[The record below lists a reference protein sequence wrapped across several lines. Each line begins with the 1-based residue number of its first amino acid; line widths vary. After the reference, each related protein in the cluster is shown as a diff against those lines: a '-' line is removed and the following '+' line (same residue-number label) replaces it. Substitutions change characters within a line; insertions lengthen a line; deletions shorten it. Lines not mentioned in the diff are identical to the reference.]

1 MRQTLKRIHVT
12 ALILFSNLFAFSGSY
27 LFHEPPVE
35 VRTGKDLILSVMPIS
50 DNRVVEAKGYYRIKG
65 NLSFQEMH
73 LQNMVVSWEMRI
85 DGSALSAKGL
95 EYCFIFKMSDGGML
109 AFPKENPLEQPH
121 VLVVLPM
128 IFPEKIIDVIEPV
141 FQQESVS
148 AEILIL
154 APEPEAEINS
164 KNAIIAV
171 SLFNIPDVDSASI
184 RLVVDDKDITANA
197 EISGGVAT
205 YIPKRIKKG
214 VHTVRISMSKMDGT
228 PVNPLSW
235 TFTVRDGLAML
246 GNVDYKGDISAR
258 YSNEYVGENYLNVG
272 EIRGNAQVSVEYGKI
287 KTNFRLT
294 TRDNPYRQPL
304 NRFSIALQFGE
315 YLDIRMGDYYRSVSP
330 YTLDGRRVRGLSV
343 DVDLKF
349 ARLEVIQGQLNRTV
363 QHLNKT
369 DGALLLPTNAG
380 AVDTLGQLSFIL
392 DRTGYTFDR
401 EISLTRLSVDL
412 FSKFQMGVYF
422 MKAKDDVNS
431 VNKDISGGSFSVD
444 SSDITVNDSIY
455 DITVGNYT
463 YNTFTSAVE
472 AVGGNVNLPD
482 KNWGGRTPEDNIVIG
497 FDIGTVSDKKRL
509 KLDFS
514 WNFSMHNRNIWDG
527 PMTLTQ
533 LDTIVDDTADG
544 FIAQSYDEDGNVSTA
559 GIDTTQIPFDP
570 SSIQDLFIYNI
581 NTTPLVPFD
590 YISAKKFPISTY
602 VNMPSSAFH
611 FRLMGNYRINKFS
624 MVYRQ
629 IGPEFVSLANPYLT
643 TNIREFVFTNRLALI
658 ENKLSLSATYK
669 YKDDKI
675 LRVVEE
681 PLKTQ
686 ILVGSF
692 TFMPGPNAPS
702 FIVNFQTIGKNNSKT
717 ELETV
722 GEELQDLRQD
732 SRTNNSFFSV
742 TYPFTTGVVKHNL
755 NLNVNNIVN
764 EDLLAGDRKKDYF
777 YQKSDSK
784 TISIALSSHFFI
796 PLRTVANFSRTSIQV
811 PVQDIEG
818 NINSNELVWTS
829 ISGNGNYSFWNN
841 KLKVNGGL
849 TYLSNKGT
857 TPISLFGIKGGA
869 DYNFLKGMYASLSG
883 QLQMR
888 DDDSEFS
895 LNTSG
900 FLFSF
905 RYNF

>member
-1 MRQTLKRIHVT
+1 LKRIHIT

-35 VRTGKDLILSVMPIS
+35 VRTGKDLILSVTLIS
-50 DNRVVEAKGYYRIKG
+50 DNRVVEAKGYYRTKG

-73 LQNMVVSWEMRI
+73 LQRLHASWEMRI
-85 DGSALSAKGL
+85 NGGALSEKGL

-141 FQQESVS
+141 FQQEFVS

-164 KNAIIAV
+164 NYAVIAV

-197 EISGGVAT
+197 EISGGVVT

-235 TFTVRDGLAML
+235 TFTVRDGLAIL

-258 YSNEYVGENYLNVG
+258 YSNEYVGENFLNVG
-272 EIRGNAQVSVEYGKI
+272 EIRGNAQVSVEFGKI
-287 KTNFRLT
+287 KTSFRQT
-294 TRDNPYRQPL
+294 TRNNPYRQPL
-304 NRFSIALQFGE
+304 NRFSSALQFGE
-315 YLDIRMGDYYRSVSP
+315 YLDIRMGDFYRSVSP
-330 YTLDGRRVRGLSV
+330 YTLDGRRVRGLSI

-349 ARLEVIQGQLNRTV
+349 VRLEVIQGQLNRTV

-380 AVDTLGQLSFIL
+380 AVDTSGQLSFIL

-401 EISLTRLSVDL
+401 EITLTRLSVDL
-412 FSKFQMGVYF
+412 FSKFQMGVHF
-422 MKAKDDVNS
+422 MKAKDDVKS
-431 VNKDISGGSFSVD
+431 VNKDISGASFSVD
-444 SSDITVNDSIY
+444 SSDITVNDSLY
-455 DITVGNYT
+455 DIAVDNYT

-482 KNWGGRTPEDNIVIG
+482 KNWGGRTPEDNIIFG
-497 FDIGTVSDKKRL
+497 FDIGTVRDKKRL

-514 WNFSMHNRNIWDG
+514 WNFSMHNRDIWDG
-527 PMTLTQ
+527 PMTFSQ
-533 LDTIVDDTADG
+533 LDTIIDDTADG
-544 FIAQSYDEDGNVSTA
+544 FIAQSYDADGNVSTA

-570 SSIQDLFIYNI
+570 SSFQNLFIYNI

-590 YISAKKFPISTY
+590 YISAKFFPITTY

-611 FRLMGNYRINKFS
+611 FRIMGNYRYSKFT

-658 ENKLSLSATYK
+658 ENKLLISATYK

-675 LRVVEE
+675 LFIVKE
-681 PLKTQ
+681 PLKTKT
-686 ILVGSF
+686 LVASL
-692 TFMPGPNAPS
+692 TFMPGANAPS
-702 FIVNFQTIGKNNSKT
+702 FVVNFQTIGKNNSKT
-717 ELETV
+717 ELEKV
-722 GEELQDLRQD
+722 GQEWQDFRQD

-742 TYPFTTGVVKHNL
+742 TYPFSMGRIKHNL
-755 NLNVNNIVN
+755 NVNVNKIVN
-764 EDLLAGDRKKDYF
+764 EDQLAGDRKTDYF
-777 YQKSDSK
+777 FQKSDSK
-784 TISIALSSHFFI
+784 TMSLALSSHFSI
-796 PLRTVANFSRTSIQV
+796 PLRTIANFSRTSIQV
-811 PVQDIEG
+811 PVQDIDG
-818 NINSNELVWTS
+818 NISANELVWTS
-829 ISGNGNYSFWNN
+829 ISGNGHYSFFNN
-841 KLKVNGGL
+841 KLKVNAGL
-849 TYLSNKGT
+849 TYLTNKGT
-857 TPISLFGIKGGA
+857 TPISLYGFKSGA
-869 DYNFLKGMYASLSG
+869 DYTIINGMTASLSG
-883 QLQMR
+883 HVHIR
-888 DDDSEFS
+888 DDNSGFS

>member
-1 MRQTLKRIHVT
+1 MKRIHIT

-35 VRTGKDLILSVMPIS
+35 VRTGKDLILSVTLIS
-50 DNRVVEAKGYYRIKG
+50 DNRVVEAKGYYRTKG

-73 LQNMVVSWEMRI
+73 LQRLHASWEMRI
-85 DGSALSAKGL
+85 NGRALSEKGI

-141 FQQESVS
+141 FQQEFVS

-164 KNAIIAV
+164 NYAVIAV

-197 EISGGVAT
+197 EISGGVVT

-235 TFTVRDGLAML
+235 TFTVRDGLAIL

-258 YSNEYVGENYLNVG
+258 YSNEYVGENFLNVG
-272 EIRGNAQVSVEYGKI
+272 EIRGNAQVSVEFGKI
-287 KTNFRLT
+287 KTSFRQT
-294 TRDNPYRQPL
+294 TRNNPYRQPL
-304 NRFSIALQFGE
+304 NRFSSALQFGE
-315 YLDIRMGDYYRSVSP
+315 YLDIRMGDFYRSVSP
-330 YTLDGRRVRGLSV
+330 YTLDGRRVRGLSI

-349 ARLEVIQGQLNRTV
+349 VRLEVIQGQLNRTV

-380 AVDTLGQLSFIL
+380 AVDTSGQLSFIL

-401 EISLTRLSVDL
+401 EITLTRLSVDL
-412 FSKFQMGVYF
+412 FSKFQMGVHF
-422 MKAKDDVNS
+422 MKAKDDVKS
-431 VNKDISGGSFSVD
+431 VNKDISGASFSVD
-444 SSDITVNDSIY
+444 SSDITVNDSLY
-455 DITVGNYT
+455 DIAVDNYT

-472 AVGGNVNLPD
+472 AVGGNVNLPN
-482 KNWGGRTPEDNIVIG
+482 KNWGGRTPEDNIVVG
-497 FDIGTVSDKKRL
+497 FDIGTVRDKKRL

-514 WNFSMHNRNIWDG
+514 WNFSMHNRDIWDG
-527 PMTLTQ
+527 PMTFSQ
-533 LDTIVDDTADG
+533 LDTIIDDTADG
-544 FIAQSYDEDGNVSTA
+544 FIAQSYDADGNVSTA
-559 GIDTTQIPFDP
+559 GIDTAQIPFDP
-570 SSIQDLFIYNI
+570 SSFQNLFIYNI

-590 YISAKKFPISTY
+590 YISAKFFPITTY

-611 FRLMGNYRINKFS
+611 FRIMGNYRYSKFT

-658 ENKLSLSATYK
+658 ENKLLISATYK

-675 LRVVEE
+675 LRIVKE
-681 PLKTQ
+681 PLITKT
-686 ILVGSF
+686 LVASL
-692 TFMPGPNAPS
+692 TFMPGANAPS
-702 FIVNFQTIGKNNSKT
+702 FVVNFQTIGKNNSKT
-717 ELETV
+717 ELEKV
-722 GEELQDLRQD
+722 GQEWQDFRQD

-742 TYPFTTGVVKHNL
+742 TYPFSMGRIKHNL
-755 NLNVNNIVN
+755 NVNVNKIVN
-764 EDLLAGDRKKDYF
+764 EDQLAGDRKTDYF
-777 YQKSDSK
+777 FQKSDSK
-784 TISIALSSHFFI
+784 TMSLALSSHFSI
-796 PLRTVANFSRTSIQV
+796 PLRTIANFSRTSIQV
-811 PVQDIEG
+811 PVQDIDG
-818 NINSNELVWTS
+818 NISANELVWTS
-829 ISGNGNYSFWNN
+829 ISGNGHYSFFNY
-841 KLKVNGGL
+841 KLKVNAGL
-849 TYLSNKGT
+849 TYLTNKGT
-857 TPISLFGIKGGA
+857 TPISLYGFKSGA
-869 DYNFLKGMYASLSG
+869 DYTIINGMTASLSG
-883 QLQMR
+883 HVHIR
-888 DDDSEFS
+888 DDNSGFS

>member
-1 MRQTLKRIHVT
+1 MKRIHIT
-12 ALILFSNLFAFSGSY
+12 ALILFSNLFAFSGSH

-35 VRTGKDLILSVMPIS
+35 VRTGKDLILSVTLIS
-50 DNRVVEAKGYYRIKG
+50 DNRVVEAKGYYRTKG

-73 LQNMVVSWEMRI
+73 LQRLHASWEMRI
-85 DGSALSAKGL
+85 NGRALSEKGI

-128 IFPEKIIDVIEPV
+128 IFPEKIIDVLEPV
-141 FQQESVS
+141 FQQEFVS

-164 KNAIIAV
+164 IDAVIAV

-197 EISGGVAT
+197 EISGGVVT

-235 TFTVRDGLAML
+235 TFTVRDGLAIL

-258 YSNEYVGENYLNVG
+258 YSNEYVGENFLNVG
-272 EIRGNAQVSVEYGKI
+272 EIRGNAQVSVEFGKI
-287 KTNFRLT
+287 KTSFRQT
-294 TRDNPYRQPL
+294 TRNNPYRQPL
-304 NRFSIALQFGE
+304 NRFSSALQFGE
-315 YLDIRMGDYYRSVSP
+315 YLDIRMGDFYRSVSP
-330 YTLDGRRVRGLSV
+330 YTLDGRRVRGLSI

-349 ARLEVIQGQLNRTV
+349 VRLEVIQGQLNRTV

-380 AVDTLGQLSFIL
+380 AVDTSGQLSFIL

-401 EISLTRLSVDL
+401 EITLTRLSVDL
-412 FSKFQMGVYF
+412 FSKFQMGVHF
-422 MKAKDDVNS
+422 MKAKDDVKS
-431 VNKDISGGSFSVD
+431 VNKDISGASFSVD
-444 SSDITVNDSIY
+444 SSDITVNDSLY
-455 DITVGNYT
+455 DIAVDNYT

-482 KNWGGRTPEDNIVIG
+482 KNWGGRTPEDNIIFG
-497 FDIGTVSDKKRL
+497 FDIGTVRDKKRL

-514 WNFSMHNRNIWDG
+514 WNFSMHNRDIWDG
-527 PMTLTQ
+527 PMTFSQ
-533 LDTIVDDTADG
+533 LDTIIDDTADG
-544 FIAQSYDEDGNVSTA
+544 FIAQSYDADGNVSTA

-570 SSIQDLFIYNI
+570 SSFQNLFIYNI

-590 YISAKKFPISTY
+590 YISAKFFPITTY

-611 FRLMGNYRINKFS
+611 FRIMGNYRYSKFT

-658 ENKLSLSATYK
+658 ENKLLISATYK

-675 LRVVEE
+675 LFIVKE
-681 PLKTQ
+681 PLKTKT
-686 ILVGSF
+686 LVASL
-692 TFMPGPNAPS
+692 TFMPGANAPS
-702 FIVNFQTIGKNNSKT
+702 FVVNFQTIGKNNSKT
-717 ELETV
+717 ELEKI
-722 GEELQDLRQD
+722 GQEWQDFRQD

-742 TYPFTTGVVKHNL
+742 TYPFSMGRIKHNL
-755 NLNVNNIVN
+755 NLNVNKIVN
-764 EDLLAGDRKKDYF
+764 EDQLAGDRKTDYF
-777 YQKSDSK
+777 FQKSDSK
-784 TISIALSSHFFI
+784 TMSLALSSHFSI
-796 PLRTVANFSRTSIQV
+796 PLRTIANFSRTSIQV
-811 PVQDIEG
+811 PVQDIDG
-818 NINSNELVWTS
+818 NISANELVWTS
-829 ISGNGNYSFWNN
+829 ISGNGHYSFFNY
-841 KLKVNGGL
+841 KLKVNAGL
-849 TYLSNKGT
+849 TYLTNKGT
-857 TPISLFGIKGGA
+857 TPISLYGFKSGA
-869 DYNFLKGMYASLSG
+869 DYTIINGMTASLSG
-883 QLQMR
+883 HVQMR
-888 DDDSEFS
+888 DDNSGFS

>member
-1 MRQTLKRIHVT
+1 LKRIHIT

-35 VRTGKDLILSVMPIS
+35 VRTGKDLILSVTLIS
-50 DNRVVEAKGYYRIKG
+50 DNRVVEAKGYYRTKG

-73 LQNMVVSWEMRI
+73 LQRLHASWEMRI
-85 DGSALSAKGL
+85 NGRALSEKGI

-141 FQQESVS
+141 FQQEFVS

-154 APEPEAEINS
+154 APEHEAEINS
-164 KNAIIAV
+164 IDAVIAV

-197 EISGGVAT
+197 EISGGVVT

-235 TFTVRDGLAML
+235 TFTVRDGLAIL

-258 YSNEYVGENYLNVG
+258 YSNEYVGENFLNVG
-272 EIRGNAQVSVEYGKI
+272 EIRGNAQVSVEFGKI
-287 KTNFRLT
+287 KTSFRQT
-294 TRDNPYRQPL
+294 TRNNPYRQPL
-304 NRFSIALQFGE
+304 NRFSSALQFGE
-315 YLDIRMGDYYRSVSP
+315 YLDIRMGDFYRSVSP
-330 YTLDGRRVRGLSV
+330 YTLDGRRVRGLSI

-349 ARLEVIQGQLNRTV
+349 VRLEVIQGQLNRTV

-380 AVDTLGQLSFIL
+380 AVDTSGQLSFIL

-401 EISLTRLSVDL
+401 EITLTRLSVDL
-412 FSKFQMGVYF
+412 FSKFQMGVHF
-422 MKAKDDVNS
+422 MKAKDDVKS
-431 VNKDISGGSFSVD
+431 VNKDISGASFSVD
-444 SSDITVNDSIY
+444 SSDITVNDSLY
-455 DITVGNYT
+455 DIAVDNYT

-482 KNWGGRTPEDNIVIG
+482 KNWGGRTPEDNIIFG
-497 FDIGTVSDKKRL
+497 FDIGTVRDKKRL

-514 WNFSMHNRNIWDG
+514 WNFSMHNRDIWDG
-527 PMTLTQ
+527 PMTFSQ
-533 LDTIVDDTADG
+533 LDTIIDDTADG
-544 FIAQSYDEDGNVSTA
+544 FIAQSYDADGNVSTA

-570 SSIQDLFIYNI
+570 SSFQNLFIYNI

-590 YISAKKFPISTY
+590 YISAKFFPITTY

-611 FRLMGNYRINKFS
+611 FRIMGNYRYSKFT

-658 ENKLSLSATYK
+658 ENKLLISATYK

-675 LRVVEE
+675 LRIVKE
-681 PLKTQ
+681 PLITKT
-686 ILVGSF
+686 LVASL
-692 TFMPGPNAPS
+692 TFMPGANAPS
-702 FIVNFQTIGKNNSKT
+702 FVVNFQTIGKNNSKT
-717 ELETV
+717 ELEKI
-722 GEELQDLRQD
+722 GQEWQDFRQD

-742 TYPFTTGVVKHNL
+742 TYPFSMGRIKHNL
-755 NLNVNNIVN
+755 NVNVNKIVN
-764 EDLLAGDRKKDYF
+764 EDQLAGDRKTDYF
-777 YQKSDSK
+777 FQKSDSK
-784 TISIALSSHFFI
+784 TMSLALSSHFSI
-796 PLRTVANFSRTSIQV
+796 PLRTIANFSRTSIQV
-811 PVQDIEG
+811 PVQDIDG
-818 NINSNELVWTS
+818 NISANELVWTS
-829 ISGNGNYSFWNN
+829 ISGNGHYSFFNY
-841 KLKVNGGL
+841 KLKVNAGL
-849 TYLSNKGT
+849 TYLTNKGT
-857 TPISLFGIKGGA
+857 TPISLYGFKSGA
-869 DYNFLKGMYASLSG
+869 DYTIINGMTASLSG
-883 QLQMR
+883 HVQMR
-888 DDDSEFS
+888 DDNSGFS

>member
-1 MRQTLKRIHVT
+1 MKRIHIT

-35 VRTGKDLILSVMPIS
+35 VRTGKDLILSVTLIS
-50 DNRVVEAKGYYRIKG
+50 DNRVVEAKGYYRTKG

-73 LQNMVVSWEMRI
+73 LQRLHASWEMRI
-85 DGSALSAKGL
+85 NGRALSEKGI

-141 FQQESVS
+141 FQQEFVS

-164 KNAIIAV
+164 NYAVIAV

-197 EISGGVAT
+197 EISGGVVT

-235 TFTVRDGLAML
+235 TFTVRDGLAIL

-258 YSNEYVGENYLNVG
+258 YSNEYVGENFLNVG
-272 EIRGNAQVSVEYGKI
+272 EIRGNAQVSVEFGKI
-287 KTNFRLT
+287 KTSFRQT
-294 TRDNPYRQPL
+294 TRNNPYRQPL
-304 NRFSIALQFGE
+304 NRFSSALQFGE
-315 YLDIRMGDYYRSVSP
+315 YLDIRMGDFYRSVSP
-330 YTLDGRRVRGLSV
+330 YTLDGRRVRGLSI

-349 ARLEVIQGQLNRTV
+349 VRLEVIQGQLNRTV

-380 AVDTLGQLSFIL
+380 AVDTSGQLSFIL

-401 EISLTRLSVDL
+401 EITLTRLSVDL
-412 FSKFQMGVYF
+412 FSKFQMGVHF
-422 MKAKDDVNS
+422 MKAKDDVKS
-431 VNKDISGGSFSVD
+431 VNKDISGASFSVD
-444 SSDITVNDSIY
+444 SSDITVNDSLY
-455 DITVGNYT
+455 DIAVDNYT

-482 KNWGGRTPEDNIVIG
+482 KNWGGRTPEDNIIFG
-497 FDIGTVSDKKRL
+497 FDIGTVRDKKRL

-514 WNFSMHNRNIWDG
+514 WNFSMHNRDIWDG
-527 PMTLTQ
+527 PMTFSQ
-533 LDTIVDDTADG
+533 LDTIIDDTADG
-544 FIAQSYDEDGNVSTA
+544 FIAQSYDADGNVSTA

-570 SSIQDLFIYNI
+570 SSFQNLFIYNI

-590 YISAKKFPISTY
+590 YISAKFFPITTY

-611 FRLMGNYRINKFS
+611 FRIMGNYRYSKFT

-658 ENKLSLSATYK
+658 ENKLLISATYK

-675 LRVVEE
+675 LFIVKE
-681 PLKTQ
+681 PLKTKT
-686 ILVGSF
+686 LVASL
-692 TFMPGPNAPS
+692 TFMPGANAPS
-702 FIVNFQTIGKNNSKT
+702 FVVNFQTIGKNNSKT
-717 ELETV
+717 ELEKI
-722 GEELQDLRQD
+722 GQEWQDFRQD

-742 TYPFTTGVVKHNL
+742 TYPFSMGRIKHNL
-755 NLNVNNIVN
+755 NVNVNKIVN
-764 EDLLAGDRKKDYF
+764 EDQLAGDRKTDYF
-777 YQKSDSK
+777 FQKSDSK
-784 TISIALSSHFFI
+784 TMSLALSSHFSI
-796 PLRTVANFSRTSIQV
+796 PLRTIANFSRTSIQV
-811 PVQDIEG
+811 PVQDIDG
-818 NINSNELVWTS
+818 NISANELVWTS
-829 ISGNGNYSFWNN
+829 ISGNGHYSFFNY
-841 KLKVNGGL
+841 KLKVNAGL
-849 TYLSNKGT
+849 TYLTNKGT
-857 TPISLFGIKGGA
+857 TPISLYGFKSGA
-869 DYNFLKGMYASLSG
+869 DYTIINGMTASLSG
-883 QLQMR
+883 HVHIR
-888 DDDSEFS
+888 DDNSRFS